1 VIPTDKP
8 HLNVAAHSHTGETR
22 TNNEDRYS
30 VTAYRME
37 RSSMPTLLAI
47 VADGIGGH
55 NAGEV
60 ASDLTVE
67 TIVNRLTA
75 SRIKEPLFQLQA
87 AIMEASEVVAQA
99 ARTNNEQQGMGSTVV
114 TSWIIGSRLYTA
126 TVGDSRIYFLR
137 DGSLQQISIDHTWVQ
152 EAIDHNIIQPDQAR
166 NHPQAHVLRRY
177 IGAQRPAEPDLRL
190 RLKVNEGDKQSQ
202 ANQGLTLQSGDTLL
216 LCTDGL
222 TDLVDDDEIQQVLI
236 ENDPMHAVERLTDM
250 ALERGGHDNITI
262 VILEVPPD
270 SQQQASAGKRFTRL
284 LLWIIS
290 LLVLGFLVGLGLA
303 FLWSLGIWPWS

>member
-1 VIPTDKP
+1 MIPTDKP

-37 RSSMPTLLAI
+37 RSSIPALLAI

-60 ASDLTVE
+60 ASDLAVE

-87 AIMEASEVVAQA
+87 AIMEANEVVAQA
-99 ARTNNEQQGMGSTVV
+99 ARTNDDQQGMGSTVV
-114 TSWIIGSRLYTA
+114 TAWIIGTRLYTA
-126 TVGDSRIYFLR
+126 NVGDSRIYFLR
-137 DGSLQQISIDHTWVQ
+137 EGILQQTSIDHTWVQ
-152 EAIDHNIIQPDQAR
+152 EAIDHEIIQPDQAR
-166 NHPQAHVLRRY
+166 DHPQAHVLRRY
-177 IGAQRPAEPDLRL
+177 IGAPRQTEPDLRL
-190 RLKVNEGDKQSQ
+190 RLKVDESDKQSQ
-202 ANQGLTLQSGDTLL
+202 ANQGLTLQSGDMLL

-236 ENDPMHAVERLTDM
+236 ENDPLQAVERLTDM

-262 VILEVPPD
+262 VILEVPPI
-270 SQQQASAGKRFTRL
+270 SQQQASVYKRFSRLIL
-284 LLWIIS
+284 LLIS
-290 LLVLGFLVGLGLA
+290 LLALGFLIGLGLA

>member
-1 VIPTDKP
+1 MIPTDKP